1 MTDAGEARE
10 LSRLLDVERAARIAA
25 ERANQAKSS
34 FLATMSHELRTPLNT
49 IVGYTELLE
58 LGVHG
63 PLTEPQLEALGR
75 IRRSHH
81 HLLAL
86 VTNVLSFA
94 QIDAGRVQYEL
105 QPLAVASAVTRVE
118 ELIAPEIA
126 AKQLR
131 LRTPMPDPSLTVVAD
146 PDKLTQILL
155 NLLSNAIKF
164 TEPEGSITIRG
175 EPGDG
180 RVLIRVSDTG
190 MGIPSDRLE
199 EIFQPFVRVTRR
211 LDRPKEGAGL
221 GLAISRDLAVGM
233 GGTLTVETELDVG
246 STFTLALPG
255 DAART

>member
-1 MTDAGEARE
+1 VTEARE
-10 LSRLLDVERAARIAA
+10 AQDLPRLLEVERAARLAA

-81 HLLAL
+81 HLLSL

-94 QIDAGRVQYEL
+94 QLDAGRVQYEL
-105 QPLAVASAVTRVE
+105 QMLSAASAITRVE
-118 ELIAPEIA
+118 ELVAPDLN
-126 AKQLR
+126 AKR
-131 LRTPMPDPSLTVVAD
+131 LQVTTRVPDPALSVVAD

-164 TEPEGSITIRG
+164 TEPEGAITVAAERA
-175 EPGDG
+175 DA

-190 MGIPSDRLE
+190 IGIPPDRLD
-199 EIFQPFVRVTRR
+199 EIFEPFVRVTRR
-211 LDRPKEGAGL
+211 LDRPMEGAGL
-221 GLAISRDLAVGM
+221 GLAISRDLAIGM
-233 GGTLTVETELDVG
+233 GGSVTVESELDAG
-246 STFTLALPG
+246 STFTLALPAG
-255 DAART
+255 IA

>member
-1 MTDAGEARE
+1 LE
-10 LSRLLDVERAARIAA
+10 VERAARLAA

-81 HLLAL
+81 HLLSL

-94 QIDAGRVQYEL
+94 QLDAGRVQYEL
-105 QPLAVASAVTRVE
+105 QMLSAASAITRVE
-118 ELIAPEIA
+118 ELVAPDLN
-126 AKQLR
+126 AKR
-131 LRTPMPDPSLTVVAD
+131 LQVTTRVPDPALSVVAD

-164 TEPEGSITIRG
+164 TEPEGAITVAAERA
-175 EPGDG
+175 DA

-190 MGIPSDRLE
+190 IGIPPDRLD
-199 EIFQPFVRVTRR
+199 EIFEPFVRVTRR

-221 GLAISRDLAVGM
+221 GLAISRDLAIGM
-233 GGTLTVETELDVG
+233 GGSVTVESELDAG
-246 STFTLALPG
+246 STFTLALPAG
-255 DAART
+255 IA

>member
-1 MTDAGEARE
+1 MTDEREAQD
-10 LSRLLDVERAARIAA
+10 LSRLLEVERAARIAA

-63 PLTEPQLEALGR
+63 PLTEPQLEALAR
-75 IRRSHH
+75 IRRSHQ

-94 QIDAGRVQYEL
+94 QLDAGRVQYEL
-105 QPLAVASAVTRVE
+105 QALSVASAITRVE
-118 ELIAPEIA
+118 ELVAPDMN
-126 AKQLR
+126 AKRLR
-131 LRTPMPDPSLTVVAD
+131 LTTRVADAGLSVMAD

-164 TEPEGSITIRG
+164 TEPEGAIAIMG
-175 EPGDG
+175 ERAET
-180 RVLIRVSDTG
+180 RVLIRVRDTG
-190 MGIPSDRLE
+190 IGIPPDRLD

-233 GGTLTVETELDVG
+233 GGSLTVESELDNG
-246 STFTLALPG
+246 STFTLALPAG
-255 DAART
+255 AA